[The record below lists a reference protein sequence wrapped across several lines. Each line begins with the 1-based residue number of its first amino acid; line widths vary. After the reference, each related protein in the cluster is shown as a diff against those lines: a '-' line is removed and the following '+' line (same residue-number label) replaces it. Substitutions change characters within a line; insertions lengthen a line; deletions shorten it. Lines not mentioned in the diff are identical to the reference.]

1 MRFIGKTIAAIVS
14 SAVLI
19 TAAPTIAHER
29 IGTERVS
36 TQSRAAAAA
45 PQSAIRMVSSIRQ
58 QRGLPALR
66 HDPRLDR
73 AAAMH
78 ARDMA
83 SRRFFSH
90 RGSNGSRA
98 FHRVRASGYNACYAA
113 ENIARGPST
122 AQQATQVWMRSSG
135 HRKVILSRKSVAA
148 GVAMAPGN
156 YWVMVFARP
165 C

>member
-1 MRFIGKTIAAIVS
+1 MRPFTKIAAAMAMCGALV
-14 SAVLI
+14 
-19 TAAPTIAHER
+19 
-29 IGTERVS
+29 
-36 TQSRAAAAA
+36 AAA
-45 PQSAIRMVSSIRQ
+45 PSMAQERISSQSRVAASVSTPHSAIRLISAVRRN
-58 QRGLPALR
+58 RGLPALR

-90 RGSNGSRA
+90 RGSNGSKA
-98 FHRVRASGYNACYAA
+98 FHRIRASGYNACYAA
-113 ENIARGPST
+113 ENIARGPASS
-122 AQQATQVWMRSSG
+122 AQAARMWIRSPG
-135 HRKVILSRKSVAA
+135 HLRNILSRKPIAA
-148 GVAMAPGN
+148 GIARAPGN

>member
-1 MRFIGKTIAAIVS
+1 MKQTMRTVAA
-14 SAVLI
+14 ALACALAI
-19 TAAPTIAHER
+19 TAVPTVAK
-29 IGTERVS
+29 ERVS
-36 TQSRAAAAA
+36 AYSRASA
-45 PQSAIRMVSSIRQ
+45 PVSSPASAIQMVSSVRQ
-58 QRGLPALR
+58 KRGLPALR

-83 SRRFFSH
+83 SRKFFSH
-90 RGSNGSRA
+90 RGSNGSRS

-113 ENIARGPST
+113 ENIARGPAT
-122 AQQATQVWMRSSG
+122 AAQATSAWMRSPG
-135 HRKVILSRKSVAA
+135 HMRNIMSRKSIAA
-148 GVAMAPGN
+148 GVARAPGN

>member
-1 MRFIGKTIAAIVS
+1 MTGRLTTRIAALTAS
-14 SAVLI
+14 LLMAL
-19 TAAPTIAHER
+19 AAPAGAEER
-29 IGTERVS
+29 LS
-36 TQSRAAAAA
+36 TQSRVSAAATSPHAA
-45 PQSAIRMVSSIRQ
+45 LQMVGSVRRA
-58 QRGLPALR
+58 RGLPALR

-90 RGSNGSRA
+90 RGSNGSKA

-113 ENIARGPST
+113 ENLAYGPTT
-122 AQQATQVWMRSSG
+122 AAGATRLWVRSPG
-135 HRKVILSRKSVAA
+135 HLRNILSRKPVSV
-148 GVAMAPGN
+148 GVAKAPGN

>member
-1 MRFIGKTIAAIVS
+1 MGRLTKLAA
-14 SAVLI
+14 AV
-19 TAAPTIAHER
+19 AAC
-29 IGTERVS
+29 GML
-36 TQSRAAAAA
+36 AAAA
-45 PQSAIRMVSSIRQ
+45 PSAAEERISSQSRVSASVTTPHSAIRLISAVRRN
-58 QRGLPALR
+58 RGLPALR

-90 RGSNGSRA
+90 RGSNGSKA
-98 FHRVRASGYNACYAA
+98 FHRIRSSGYNACYAA
-113 ENIARGPST
+113 EYIARGPST
-122 AQQATQVWMRSSG
+122 SAQAARAWIRSPG
-135 HRKVILSRKSVAA
+135 HLRNILSRKPIAA
-148 GVAMAPGN
+148 GVAKAPGN

>member
-1 MRFIGKTIAAIVS
+1 MKHSAKVIAAAVACALL
-14 SAVLI
+14 SAAVPSV
-19 TAAPTIAHER
+19 AQER
-29 IGTERVS
+29 IS
-36 TQSRAAAAA
+36 TQSRASAAVSA
-45 PQSAIRMVSSIRQ
+45 PHSAIRMVSSIRRK
-58 QRGLPALR
+58 RGLPALR

-73 AAAMH
+73 AAAIH

-83 SRRFFSH
+83 SRRFLSH

-122 AQQATQVWMRSSG
+122 AAQATQVWMRSSG
-135 HRKVILSRKSVAA
+135 HRRLILSRKSVAA
-148 GVAMAPGN
+148 GVAKAPGN

>member
-1 MRFIGKTIAAIVS
+1 MSGPLTKFLMSLTAAVVM
-14 SAVLI
+14 A
-19 TAAPTIAHER
+19 TAAPVTAK
-29 IGTERVS
+29 ERVS
-36 TQSRAAAAA
+36 TQSRVTATATT
-45 PQSAIRMVSSIRQ
+45 PGSAIRMVSAVRQ
-58 QRGLPALR
+58 RRGLPALR

-90 RGSNGSRA
+90 RGSNGSKA
-98 FHRVRASGYNACYAA
+98 FHRIRASGYNACYAA
-113 ENIARGPST
+113 ENIAYGPST
-122 AQQATQVWMRSSG
+122 PAQATRAWMRSPG
-135 HRKVILSRKSVAA
+135 HLRNILSRKSIAA
-148 GVAMAPGN
+148 GVAKAPGN

>member
-1 MRFIGKTIAAIVS
+1 MK
-14 SAVLI
+14 AVAMALVCALAV
-19 TAAPTIAHER
+19 TAGPGMAK
-29 IGTERVS
+29 ERVS
-36 TQSRAAAAA
+36 SQSRVSAAIAA
-45 PQSAIRMVSSIRQ
+45 PASAIRMVSSVRQ
-58 QRGLPALR
+58 KRGLPALR

-98 FHRVRASGYNACYAA
+98 FHRIRASGYNACYAA
-113 ENIARGPST
+113 ENIARGPAT
-122 AQQATQVWMRSSG
+122 AAQATSAWMRSPG
-135 HRKVILSRKSVAA
+135 HARNILSRKSIAA
-148 GVAMAPGN
+148 GVAKAPGN